1 MQKWTA
7 ENQIKFID
15 NESSFELLSGDVDT
29 SIFVM
34 SGRTPCV
41 HLTPD
46 GTVRLLKNIQKHV
59 PDLCHSDL
67 NSSNQTKARSY
78 ADILKSNSKS
88 PFQQQSWKPR

>member
-1 MQKWTA
+1 MQKWAA

-29 SIFVM
+29 SIFVI

-46 GTVRLLKNIQKHV
+46 GTVRLLKNIQKHL

-67 NSSNQTKARSY
+67 NSSNQTKGRSY
-78 ADILKSNSKS
+78 GDILKSNSKS
-88 PFQQQSWKPR
+88 PFQQQS

>member
-15 NESSFELLSGDVDT
+15 NESSFELHSGHVDT

-46 GTVRLLKNIQKHV
+46 GTVRLLKNIQK
-59 PDLCHSDL
+59 L
-67 NSSNQTKARSY
+67 TY
-78 ADILKSNSKS
+78 AILILTA
-88 PFQQQSWKPR
+88 PIRQRQEATQIF